1 MTTRAVVR
9 EPATRT
15 SRSAHANPCIC
26 FMDTAPLRLATCCV
40 TWHLVMQFTLA
51 AVRPQR
57 VAVGAGQGGTQHP
70 DSAMHRKQGFVIAG
84 LPSRE
89 LLGTM
94 RPPIRLG
101 GWSQGRALLEEGER
115 CWRRRSLSVRN
126 GPSPLY
132 EPDVTVAP
140 GGRGGGRS
148 AQVCGG
154 VVHRAAMRTRAMTGR
169 ATRGRL
175 TSEFEDLK
183 ARHLVVV
190 RVLGRDRKVVCE
202 SRGRNPG
209 IIDRHPFPR
218 IAERY
223 AQRRPCVGGRERR
236 QARDRVPRPR
246 LSVSSRCA
254 HVDSS
259 AAARTPRRSSA
270 TVITDTATLR
280 GGDPATSRS
289 CSSAMNMDVSA
300 SASSTASPST
310 WFIGSAGR
318 RSSPGGD
325 RQAPCQP
332 RICSPLFGAVDEDL
346 PGERTRPARQRD
358 DFCDRP
364 SIQVTRNRSPL
375 STRRSTAL
383 TSLRRSRAGMSV
395 MRRS

>member
-1 MTTRAVVR
+1 MEKKVPQCQKRAESALRTRCDGRRR
-9 EPATRT
+9 EAE
-15 SRSAHANPCIC
+15 
-26 FMDTAPLRLATCCV
+26 
-40 TWHLVMQFTLA
+40 
-51 AVRPQR
+51 
-57 VAVGAGQGGTQHP
+57 VAVGQPKCA
-70 DSAMHRKQGFVIAG
+70 
-84 LPSRE
+84 
-89 LLGTM
+89 
-94 RPPIRLG
+94 
-101 GWSQGRALLEEGER
+101 
-115 CWRRRSLSVRN
+115 
-126 GPSPLY
+126 
-132 EPDVTVAP
+132 
-140 GGRGGGRS
+140 
-148 AQVCGG
+148 GG

-280 GGDPATSRS
+280 GGDPATCAILLQCNEHGCVGERQLDCIALDVVHRIRRS
-289 CSSAMNMDVSA
+289 SVVSGRR
-300 SASSTASPST
+300 SASSLVSP
-310 WFIGSAGR
+310 GSARHCSAPSMKIFQGSERVRRGSGTISATGR
-318 RSSPGGD
+318 PFR
-325 RQAPCQP
+325 
-332 RICSPLFGAVDEDL
+332 
-346 PGERTRPARQRD
+346 
-358 DFCDRP
+358 
-364 SIQVTRNRSPL
+364 VTRNRSPL